1 MFVLNKKGY
10 MQTIVVT
17 GGTGLVG
24 RALCKMLE
32 QKGYQVIVLSRNAAR
47 KANGNVRYANW
58 DVQNQT
64 IDLQAIQSADYIVH
78 LAGAGVV
85 DKKWT
90 KKYKKEIVESRTQSS
105 QLLVH
110 TLKANHHKV
119 KAIIS
124 ASAIGW
130 YGADVTPIKE
140 FTETDPASTAF
151 LGDTCRL
158 WEESIDK
165 AAEVN
170 IRVCKIRTGIVLSN
184 EGGALAEFKKPIKA
198 GIAAILGS
206 GKQMISW
213 IHIEDLCRI
222 FIQAIENESMNGSYN
237 AVAPI
242 PVNNKTLTLTLAK
255 AMRGKFFIP
264 LYVPIIMLKLI
275 LGGRS
280 IEVLKSTTVSCEK
293 IKKTGFLFLFP
304 TIEAAIK
311 QLTSS
316 KL

>member
-1 MFVLNKKGY
+1 

-24 RALCKMLE
+24 RVLCKTLE
-32 QKGYQVIVLSRNAAR
+32 KRGYQIIVLTR
-47 KANGNVRYANW
+47 KAGRSPNGNIRYAHW
-58 DVQNQT
+58 DVKKQT
-64 IDLQAIQSADYIVH
+64 IDIGAIQSADFIVH

-90 KKYKKEIVESRTQSS
+90 KKYKEEIVESRTQSS
-105 QLLVH
+105 RLLVN
-110 TLKANHHKV
+110 TLKTVPHQV
-119 KAIIS
+119 KAIIG

-130 YGADVTPIKE
+130 YGADATPPKE
-140 FTETDPASTAF
+140 FIETATPSSDF
-151 LGDTCRL
+151 LGETCRL

-165 AAEVN
+165 AKELN

-184 EGGALAEFKKPIKA
+184 EGGALTEFKKPIKVGIA
-198 GIAAILGS
+198 GILAS

-213 IHIEDLCRI
+213 IHIDDLCRI

-237 AVAPI
+237 AVAPG

-255 AMRGKFFIP
+255 SIRGKFFIP
-264 LYVPIIMLKLI
+264 LHVPSFILKLL

-280 IEVLKSTTVSCEK
+280 IEILKSTTVSCEK

-311 QLTSS
+311 QLTTF